1 MTFPCMGAYGT
12 HDEIVDRSLSP
23 RATFERYGAP
33 PLMAPASIAR
43 LILKPGRVQPVWA
56 GHPWVFA
63 QAVATVDGAPA
74 PGDEV
79 VVCDPRG
86 EPLGRGLY
94 SPSSAIVARLFSRD
108 PGAAL
113 DPAFFEG
120 RIRRA
125 LGRRTAQGLPD
136 GATTGFRAIH
146 AEGDGLPG
154 LVVDVLGDVLS
165 VQWGTVGLARRAES
179 LLDVLERTFQPRAIV
194 DRSSQK
200 IAQQEG
206 FEARAGVRRGDR
218 AVNGFTFVERGLTYD
233 VPLALAQKTGYY
245 FDQRPLRAR
254 VEELSRGR
262 RVLDT
267 YCYVGS
273 IALSAARGGASEVV
287 AVDTSAPALEVAAQV
302 ARANGLG
309 DRVRYVKADA
319 SAELERAE
327 ERFDLVICDPPKLA
341 PNRHAVE
348 RAIQSMRRLSASACR
363 ALNEGGL
370 LVLCS
375 CSAALGHGELARAL
389 ALGARDARREAVV
402 LERLF
407 QGADH
412 PVPAAFPEGLYL
424 SSIIAEVHG

>member
-1 MTFPCMGAYGT
+1 MTA
-12 HDEIVDRSLSP
+12 
-23 RATFERYGAP
+23 AP
-33 PLMAPASIAR
+33 IAR
-43 LILKPGRVQPVWA
+43 LTLKPGRIQPVWA

-63 QAVATVDGAPA
+63 QAVAQIDGSPE

-79 VVCDPRG
+79 VVCDPKG

-94 SPSSAIVARLFSRD
+94 SPRSAIVARLFSRD
-108 PGAAL
+108 PSSPL
-113 DPAFFEG
+113 DAAFFER
-120 RIRRA
+120 RIRQA

-136 GATTGFRAIH
+136 ARTTGFRAVH

-165 VQWGTVGLARRAES
+165 VQWGTVGLARRAEL

-194 DRSSQK
+194 ERSSLK

-206 FEARAGVRRGDR
+206 FEAQAGVRRGDR
-218 AVNGFTFVERGLTYD
+218 ALQGFQFSERGLRYE
-233 VPLALAQKTGYY
+233 VPLALAQKTGFY
-245 FDQRPLRAR
+245 FDQRSLRAR

-273 IALSAARGGASEVV
+273 IALSAARGGAAEVH
-287 AVDTSAPALEVAAQV
+287 AVDTSAPALEVAQQIAH
-302 ARANGLG
+302 ANGLG
-309 DRVRYVKADA
+309 DKVRYVKADA
-319 SAELERAE
+319 LSELERVE
-327 ERFDLVICDPPKLA
+327 GGFELVICDPPKLA
-341 PNRHAVE
+341 PNRNAVE
-348 RAIQSMRRLSASACR
+348 RAIQNMRRLAAGACR
-363 ALNEGGL
+363 SLTDGGL

-424 SSIIAEVHG
+424 SNIIAEVHA

>member
-1 MTFPCMGAYGT
+1 MT
-12 HDEIVDRSLSP
+12 D
-23 RATFERYGAP
+23 AP
-33 PLMAPASIAR
+33 TAR
-43 LILKPGRVQPVWA
+43 LTLKPGRVQPVWA

-63 QAVATVDGAPA
+63 QAVDRVDGDPQ

-94 SPSSAIVARLFSRD
+94 SPRSAIVARLFSRD
-108 PGAAL
+108 PSAAL
-113 DPAFFEG
+113 DSAFFER
-120 RIRRA
+120 RIREA

-136 GATTGFRAIH
+136 AATTGFRAVH

-165 VQWGTVGLARRAES
+165 VQWGTIGLARRAAS

-194 DRSSQK
+194 ERTSHK

-206 FEARAGVRRGDR
+206 FEAQSGVCRGDP
-218 AVNGFTFVERGLTYD
+218 ALSSFQFVERGMSYDLPLT
-233 VPLALAQKTGYY
+233 LAQKTGYY

-267 YCYVGS
+267 YSYVGS

-287 AVDTSAPALEVAAQV
+287 AVDTSAPALEVAARV
-302 ARANGLG
+302 AHQNGLG
-309 DRVRYVKADA
+309 DRVRFVKADA
-319 SAELERAE
+319 LSELERAE
-327 ERFDLVICDPPKLA
+327 GRFELVVCDPPKLA
-341 PNRHAVE
+341 KNRNAVD
-348 RAIQSMRRLSASACR
+348 RAIQNMRRLTAAACR
-363 ALNEGGL
+363 ALTDGGL
-370 LVLCS
+370 VVLCS
-375 CSAALGHGELARAL
+375 CSAALGHAELARAL
-389 ALGARDARREAVV
+389 ALGARDSRREALV

-424 SSIIAEVHG
+424 SSIIAEVHA

>member
-1 MTFPCMGAYGT
+1 MYVRIRPRN
-12 HDEIVDRSLSP
+12 EIVDRSHSP
-23 RATFERYGAP
+23 HATSEGYGA
-33 PLMAPASIAR
+33 ASSMNAATIAR

-63 QAVATVDGAPA
+63 QAVAKLDGSPE

-79 VVCDPRG
+79 VVCDPKG
-86 EPLGRGLY
+86 EPLGRALY
-94 SPSSAIVARLFSRD
+94 SPTSAIVARLFSRD
-108 PGAAL
+108 PATSL
-113 DPAFFEG
+113 DTHFFER
-120 RIRRA
+120 RIRQA
-125 LGRRTAQGLPD
+125 LGRRRAQGLPD
-136 GATTGFRAIH
+136 AATTGFRAVH

-179 LLDVLERTFQPRAIV
+179 LLDVLEDTFQPRAIV
-194 DRSSQK
+194 DRSSHK

-206 FEARAGVRRGDR
+206 FEAQSGVRRGDR
-218 AVNGFTFVERGLTYD
+218 TVQGFTFTERGLSYE

-273 IALSAARGGASEVV
+273 IALSAARGGASEVI
-287 AVDTSAPALEVAAQV
+287 AVDTSAPALEVAAQI

-319 SAELERAE
+319 LAELERAAGCFE
-327 ERFDLVICDPPKLA
+327 LVVCDPPKLA
-341 PNRHAVE
+341 PNRNAVD
-348 RAIQSMRRLSASACR
+348 RAIGNMRRLAAAACG
-363 ALNEGGL
+363 ALTEGGL

-375 CSAALGHGELARAL
+375 CSAALGHAELARAL
-389 ALGARDARREAVV
+389 ALGARDSRREAVV

-407 QGADH
+407 QGVDH